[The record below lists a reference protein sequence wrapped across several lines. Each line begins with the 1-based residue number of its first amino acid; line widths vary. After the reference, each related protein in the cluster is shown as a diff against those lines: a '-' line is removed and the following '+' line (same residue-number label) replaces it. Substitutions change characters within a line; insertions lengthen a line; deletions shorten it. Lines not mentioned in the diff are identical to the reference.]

1 MHHIRIGRGRPLLL
15 IHGLGGSWRSWGP
28 VLGALAAQREV
39 IAIDLPGCGDTPPL
53 PGKPTIAALAD
64 AVTGFLAEQGLT
76 GVDAVGSSMGAR
88 LTLELA
94 RRGGV
99 LGATVSLDPG
109 GFWRRWERA
118 YFEASIKLSI
128 RLVRGLQ
135 PVMPLITGSAA
146 GRTVLFPQFS
156 PAPWRLNPVVAL
168 AEMRSYAASPSF
180 DAMLDELAH
189 GPPQAGAP
197 RGALQA
203 PATIVWGCQD
213 RICLPRQA
221 RRAQRLF
228 PDARLHW
235 FDGCGHFPH
244 WDLPERTA
252 RLILDST
259 GQGRELPHRAGT
271 PTTPNG
277 GKRMAETLIAS
288 SPVEVAA
295 KADEAGLPQE
305 ARDAAARLFHE
316 LTSRIGLAAAAPDR
330 HDGEEWPRHRFLFGA
345 ADGAVGRLAEHLRG
359 QDGVAEVTSAASA
372 GEAPPDTLF
381 LHGADGGFEAVLL
394 ASDNGRLLRS
404 VLQAGGVAPG

>member
-1 MHHIRIGRGRPLLL
+1 MHHVRLGRGRPLLL

-28 VLGALAAQREV
+28 VLGALAAEREV

-53 PGKPTIAALAD
+53 PGKPSIAALAD

-76 GVDAVGSSMGAR
+76 GIDAAGSSMGAR

-109 GFWRRWERA
+109 GFWRKWERA

-128 RLVRGLQ
+128 RLVRRLQ

-146 GRTVLFPQFS
+146 GRAVLFPQFS
-156 PAPWRLNPVVAL
+156 PKPWRLNPVVAL

-189 GPPQAGAP
+189 GPIQQGAP
-197 RGALQA
+197 RGTLRS
-203 PATIVWGCQD
+203 PATIVWGRQD

-259 GQGRELPHRAGT
+259 GQAPHGGT
-271 PTTPNG
+271 TATTPNG
-277 GKRMAETLIAS
+277 GERSMAETLIAS
-288 SPVEVAA
+288 SPVEIAA
-295 KADEAGLPQE
+295 KADEAGLPQD

-316 LTSRIGLAAAAPDR
+316 LTSQLGLAAAAPDR
-330 HDGEEWPRHRFLFGA
+330 QDGEEWPRHRFLFGPA
-345 ADGAVGRLAEHLRG
+345 NGDVGRLADHLRG
-359 QDGVAEVTSAASA
+359 QDGVAEVTSASSA

-381 LHGADGGFEAVLL
+381 VHGSEGGFEAVLV
-394 ASDNGRLLRS
+394 ASDNRDLLRS
-404 VLQAGGVAPG
+404 VLQAGGVALS

>member
-1 MHHIRIGRGRPLLL
+1 MHHVRLGQGRPLLL

-28 VLGALAAQREV
+28 ILGALAARREV
-39 IAIDLPGCGDTPPL
+39 IAVDLPGFGETPPL
-53 PGKPTIAALAD
+53 PGATSIATLAD
-64 AVTGFLAEQGLT
+64 AVTRFLAEQGLT

-109 GFWRRWERA
+109 GFWRGWEKA
-118 YFEASIKLSI
+118 YFETSIKLSI
-128 RLVRGLQ
+128 RLVRRLQ

-146 GRTVLFPQFS
+146 GRTLLFPQFA
-156 PAPWRLNPVVAL
+156 PRPWRLNPVVTL
-168 AEMRSYAASPSF
+168 AEMRSYAESPRF
-180 DAMLDELAH
+180 DELLDNLAH
-189 GPPQAGAP
+189 GPQQQGAP
-197 RGALQA
+197 RGTLRA
-203 PATIVWGCQD
+203 PTVIGWGRQD
-213 RICLPRQA
+213 RVCLPRQA
-221 RRAQRLF
+221 GRAQRLF

-235 FDGCGHFPH
+235 FDQCGHFPH
-244 WDLPERTA
+244 WDLPEQTT

-259 GQGRELPHRAGT
+259 GQGGALPHREGAAIAPREKG
-271 PTTPNG
+271 
-277 GKRMAETLIAS
+277 MAEVLIAS

-330 HDGEEWPRHRFLFGA
+330 HDGEEWPRHRFLFGPA
-345 ADGAVGRLAEHLRG
+345 GGDVGRLAKHLRG
-359 QDGVAEVTSAASA
+359 QDGVVEVTSAASA

-381 LHGADGGFEAVLL
+381 VHGTDVNFEAVLI
-394 ASDNGRLLRS
+394 ACDNRDLLRS
-404 VLQAGGVAPG
+404 VLQAGGITL